1 MFKFALLIAVFL
13 LGVEGDAEAQNTT
26 QPFSAQQPSTQ
37 SLRPTESACSA
48 GSQSVRVCNSDFT
61 SCNSICAATALDP
74 SADVAG
80 CGTRCCNQFNTC
92 LRLRGC
98 GANTVDCF

>member
-1 MFKFALLIAVFL
+1 MSKLVLLIAIFL
-13 LGVEGDAEAQNTT
+13 VGAVGLAEAQNNV
-26 QPFSAQQPSTQ
+26 PPSTQ

-74 SADVAG
+74 SADVAS

-98 GANTVDCF
+98 GPRAVDCF

>member
-1 MFKFALLIAVFL
+1 MCKLALLIAVFL
-13 LGVEGDAEAQNTT
+13 LGVVGVAEAQNINQ
-26 QPFSAQQPSTQ
+26 QPPSTQ
-37 SLRPTESACSA
+37 SLRPTESACGA

-74 SADVAG
+74 SADIAG

-98 GANTVDCF
+98 GPRAVDCF